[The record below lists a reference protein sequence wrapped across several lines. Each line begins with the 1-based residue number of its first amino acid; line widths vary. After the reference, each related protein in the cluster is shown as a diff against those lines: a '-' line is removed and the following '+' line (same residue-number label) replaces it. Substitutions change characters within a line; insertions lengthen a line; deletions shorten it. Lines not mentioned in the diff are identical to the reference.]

1 MAPTD
6 ATAATTEI
14 DMSGPRLFE
23 RAAALPTALWWIIG
37 LSLAGRAIFA
47 AVTPLI
53 PDEAYAIGVGR
64 SFSLSFFDHP
74 PIGFWLPAIAE
85 KLGAASPLAWRIP
98 SLALGCAALWL
109 LYLIGRRLGG
119 ERAGLWTAGLGALT
133 PALVSA
139 GTFILPDAPLD
150 VFVLAT
156 LLALLTLAQTEK
168 PKLTLWLAGGAAL
181 ALAFASKYQ
190 AYFMPVAVLAWVVSS
205 AESRRWLKEPGFYLA
220 GGVAALGL
228 APTLIWNMEHGW
240 ASFGFQL
247 GRAGHALSPGNF
259 AAMALGQS
267 LFLLPVIFA
276 WCIGQAASRANWQ
289 APEKRLMVMVALAP
303 VVTFN
308 IVYLFSHRSLP
319 HWAMPGWICLLPL
332 VGAHL
337 AANPLPRLTKWNFVS
352 AGVVYALLMG
362 AALHLSTGWAA
373 HVFPG
378 AAKWDRTAP
387 QVSLTSLR
395 QALAKAHVGNGTD
408 VILADGWVQ
417 AGYFAAA
424 LPDGPPVK
432 VLGAAHHFAYMAG
445 ATAHGRALMLD
456 IADASKAAD
465 RARKQIGLAR
475 AIDPQA
481 TALPPIPFQRGTD
494 EHFRLLATRL
504 TVPAGK

>member
-1 MAPTD
+1 MRD
-6 ATAATTEI
+6 FGE
-14 DMSGPRLFE
+14 SGG
-23 RAAALPTALWWIIG
+23 LPKAFWWILG
-37 LSLAGRAIFA
+37 LSLAGRAVFA

-98 SLALGCAALWL
+98 SLALGCVALWL
-109 LYLIGRRLGG
+109 LYLIGKRLGG
-119 ERAGLWTAGLGALT
+119 EKAGLWTAGLGALT

-156 LLALLTLAQTEK
+156 LWVLLRLAQAEK
-168 PKLTLWLAGGAAL
+168 PGLALWLAGGATL

-190 AYFMPVAVLAWVVSS
+190 AYFIPVSVLIWVATG
-205 AESRRWLKEPGFYLA
+205 AEGRRWLKEPGFYLA
-220 GGVAALGL
+220 GAVAALGL
-228 APTLIWNMEHGW
+228 APTLIWNMGHGW
-240 ASFGFQL
+240 ASFGFQA

-259 AAMALGQS
+259 AAMAVGQA
-267 LFLLPVIFA
+267 LFLLPVVFA

-289 APEKRLMVMVALAP
+289 APERRLTVLMALVP
-303 VVTFN
+303 ILTFN
-308 IVYLFSHRSLP
+308 AIYLVSHRSLP

-332 VGAHL
+332 VGAYL
-337 AANPLPRLTKWNFVS
+337 AETPLPKLKKWNFVS
-352 AGVVYALLMG
+352 AGVVYLLLTG

-373 HVFPG
+373 HVFPD

-395 QALAKAHVGNGTD
+395 QSIADTHALEGTD
-408 VILADGWVQ
+408 VILADGWVE

-424 LPDGPPVK
+424 LPKGPPVK

-445 ATAHGRALMLD
+445 AGASGPALMLD

-481 TALPPIPFQRGTD
+481 TALPPIPLRRGTD

-504 TVPAGK
+504 TVPEGCRGLTALDCRPR